1 MVSGKLCLAVEDLI
15 TWASRA
21 ARGGR
26 IGQQKLF
33 LAAFTPNDLHKF
45 TKLNKCVTLWMSL
58 QDFTMDEQQGLDPN
72 YGFTSVRAERWNG
85 RFAMM
90 GLLIGL
96 LTEVLTGQGILHQLG
111 LL

>member
-1 MVSGKLCLAVEDLI
+1 
-15 TWASRA
+15 
-21 ARGGR
+21 
-26 IGQQKLF
+26 
-33 LAAFTPNDLHKF
+33 
-45 TKLNKCVTLWMSL
+45 
-58 QDFTMDEQQGLDPN
+58 MDEQQGLDPN